1 MTVAMCMDGINAI
14 LADPDTAIDQKLD
27 AIVAVLRTIEPALF
41 DHAAGLSDDELEQ
54 AFLDFVTRQEDG
66 ERLRVRRT
74 LLALVG
80 AAEMKLRA
88 DRAGVTVLEYARR
101 MRGRRG
107 G

>member
-1 MTVAMCMDGINAI
+1 MWTEEINVI

-27 AIVAVLRTIEPALF
+27 AIVAVLRMIEPVLF

-54 AFLDFVTRQEDG
+54 AFLDFVIRQENG

-88 DRAGVTVLEYARR
+88 DRAGVTVLEYARQVQR
-101 MRGRRG
+101 KRPG
-107 G
+107 

>member
-1 MTVAMCMDGINAI
+1 MWMDEINAI
-14 LADPDTAIDQKLD
+14 LADEDTAIDQKLD

-41 DHAAGLSDDELEQ
+41 DHAASLSDEELEQ
-54 AFLDFVTRQEDG
+54 AFLGFVTQQESG

-88 DRAGVTVLEYARR
+88 DRAGITVLEYARQIR
-101 MRGRRG
+101 HKRG